1 MAATVSR
8 RNGTGYAT
16 TYRDEAVEQAAK
28 MMTGPG
34 EADRVY
40 RQQDQVMLM
49 LMPTLRMMSMMLLMV
64 VTMRRMMASV
74 LHTYKTG
81 CLALIT

>member
-49 LMPTLRMMSMMLLMV
+49 LMPT
-64 VTMRRMMASV
+64 
-74 LHTYKTG
+74 
-81 CLALIT
+81 I